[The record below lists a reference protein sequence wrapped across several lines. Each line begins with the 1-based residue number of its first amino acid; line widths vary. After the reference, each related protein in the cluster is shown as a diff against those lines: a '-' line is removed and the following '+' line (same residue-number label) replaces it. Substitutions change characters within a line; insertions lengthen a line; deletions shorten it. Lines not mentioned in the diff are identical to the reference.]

1 VTSRAPAFYCFL
13 LALVLAA
20 PALAAPTDTQPQKFA
35 DVRDAIDHLGSADPA
50 ERDAATK
57 YLSGVGEAAEA
68 ALREVAG
75 GDDVEAARRAT
86 ELLRQIRFGIRP
98 DTPKVVIDLL
108 AQYRQVPPGPDRQA
122 IAPLVKGMVDAG
134 PAGLR
139 VVARLWR
146 EEADEGRRR
155 FLGQALAERARPAAA
170 VLLADRD
177 NAAAVELLD
186 VAADA
191 GSAWAEAAV
200 RDLSAALL
208 LQNGGAGL
216 DERVAKLKPLVATPA
231 GAEQVRERPRAARL
245 LAYLCRARG
254 DVPAARWAAERSGE
268 AALLNLML
276 VECGDWKQLAVLVD
290 ARGGQLDDAVDD
302 LGFAA
307 AYHRLAGDAEGLEK
321 YAKKIVALADRR
333 PDDALLAAEV
343 LFLNDRP
350 EAGVEILRKRKA
362 FASLAELL
370 GPLGRYD
377 ELLALARDAVVGQS
391 RDADAIQ
398 VRAALAMHTLGDSA
412 GASAALERLLAE
424 GEQANPGPR
433 RAAVAWPDTGRFVLI
448 AEAAAAIGRKDL
460 AEECVARA
468 LASPRAADSVDDLLE
483 AAGFAPGERAA
494 RWWRVLRE
502 RYKEPPK
509 VTFGRLRSVM
519 TGGLA
524 RAEAETLAYAAAD
537 SARRAEASNLDAAL
551 ADIGD
556 TLLAAGEKEAAAN
569 YFRRLADRP
578 RPSAIG
584 SVRLGDLE
592 AEAGRWDTAASL
604 YGRAWEIDRAQ
615 PLPLLLRGAALR
627 KIGRGKEGDDL
638 VALAHLL
645 PLADDAARHTLMLEL
660 ERRQMRDE
668 ARRERDLL
676 LRTASFQSWYQ
687 SDALRRAGDEAYE
700 KEDFGTAAAM
710 WDRAFLDNNSRST
723 GFARL
728 WANFAMPALIHRA
741 RAQGMI
747 RAGDVAGGLRE
758 GEVAMRYS
766 PSDSDSI
773 IAVVNELDRAGKKA
787 EADGFYRKYAAP
799 YRALCEAHPNSAQAH
814 NQLAWTQ
821 AKSRRELDDALAHAK
836 RAVELDPKNTA
847 CIDTLAETYFQR
859 GEVQNAI
866 EQMNRCAELE
876 PNEKR
881 HQQQLERFNRALH

>member
-1 VTSRAPAFYCFL
+1 VKPRASALGCGL

-20 PALAAPTDTQPQKFA
+20 PAPAAPGDTQAPKFT
-35 DVRDAIDHLGSADPA
+35 DVRDAIEHLGSADPA
-50 ERDAATK
+50 EREAATK
-57 YLSGVGEAAEA
+57 YLAGVGEAAEA
-68 ALREVAG
+68 PLREAAE
-75 GDDVEAARRAT
+75 GDNIEAARRAA
-86 ELLRQIRFGIRP
+86 ELLRQIRFGIRA

-108 AQYRQVPPGPDRQA
+108 AQYRQVAPGPDRQA

-134 PAGLR
+134 PPGLR

-155 FLGQALAERARPAAA
+155 FLGQALAEKARPAAS

-177 NAAAVELLD
+177 NAAAIELLD
-186 VAADA
+186 VAADT
-191 GSAWAEAAV
+191 GSAWAESAV
-200 RDLSAALL
+200 RDLAVALL
-208 LQNGGAGL
+208 LRSGGAGL
-216 DERVAKLKPLVATPA
+216 DERVAKLKPRVATPA
-231 GAEQVRERPRAARL
+231 GAGQGRDRPREARL

-254 DVPAARWAAERSGE
+254 DLPAARWAAEQSGE
-268 AALLNLML
+268 PALLSLML
-276 VECGDWKQLAVLVD
+276 VECGDWKELASRAD
-290 ARGGQLDDAVDD
+290 AKGGQLDDAVDD

-321 YAKKIVALADRR
+321 YAKKVVALAERR

-362 FASLAELL
+362 YGPLAELL

-377 ELLALARDAVVGQS
+377 ELLALAREAREANDRGADAVE
-391 RDADAIQ
+391 

-412 GASAALERLLAE
+412 GASAVLERLLAE
-424 GEQANPGPR
+424 GVPANEGPR
-433 RAAVAWPDTGRFVLI
+433 RAAVAWPDTSRFVLI

-460 AEECVARA
+460 AEECVGRA
-468 LASPRAADSVDDLLE
+468 LAAPRATDSVDDLLE

-537 SARRAEASNLDAAL
+537 SARRAEGGTIDAAL

-556 TLLAAGEKEAAAN
+556 TLLAAGQKEAAFN

-578 RPSAIG
+578 KPSPVG
-584 SVRLGDLE
+584 FLRLGDLD
-592 AEAGRWDTAASL
+592 AEAQRWDAAAAHYL
-604 YGRAWEIDRAQ
+604 RAWEVDRAQ

-627 KIGRGKEGDDL
+627 HIGRAKEGDDL
-638 VALAHLL
+638 MALAHLL
-645 PLADDAARHTLMLEL
+645 PLADDAARHALMVEL

-700 KEDFGTAAAM
+700 KEDFQAAAAM

-747 RAGDVAGGLRE
+747 RGGDVAGGLRE

-766 PSDSDSI
+766 PSDSDSV
-773 IAVVNELDRAGKKA
+773 IAVVGELDKLGKKA
-787 EADGFYRKYAAP
+787 EADGFYQKHSAP
-799 YRALCEAHPNSAQAH
+799 YRALCAAHPNSAQAH

-821 AKSRRELDDALAHAK
+821 AKCRRELDDALAHAR
-836 RAVELDPKNTA
+836 RAVELDGKNTA

-859 GEVQNAI
+859 GEVHAAI
-866 EQMNRCAELE
+866 EQMNKCVELE

-881 HQQQLERFNRALH
+881 HQQQLERFNRGLK